1 MKTELKNVWKGYAIA
16 IASMAVCLGGCRSA
30 GDRLQEEIDKLPWRT
45 DDHATPAVTPE
56 NPTPDLPAEPVP
68 AETDGFV
75 WEPRADSVRIV
86 IPGAL
91 PHWQLTIVTLS
102 THHTVYGPDHS
113 GRGRSGEVEYIL
125 PGSGADWAAKAV
137 AECPRHFPSV
147 MVYINTD
154 AMQETGHR
162 SAGWRIMDPSQRVV
176 GDISTRLQP
185 GQNK

>member
-102 THHTVYGPDHS
+102 THHTIYGPDNS
-113 GRGRSGEVEYIL
+113 GRGRSGDVEYIL

-162 SAGWRIMDPSQRVV
+162 SAGWRIMDPAGRVV